1 MKGIS
6 IVIPVCDE
14 EEIME
19 RNTKRLM
26 SCMRSLRS
34 PFEIIIASNG
44 STDSTEK
51 IGKEMQRRNKHVKFV
66 SLNKRAVGSAFREA
80 VRIARYEKIISQD
93 MDLSTDLSFIK
104 SSSRLL
110 EKYDIVVGSK
120 KTGRQKRPFLR
131 RLASDIYIFV
141 TKRFLGL
148 KFTDYS
154 LSSKAFRLEKI
165 RKFLN
170 RIDAGSFY
178 VVQILYWAKKSGF
191 LMKEIPVTCEDKRKS
206 RFNIIHESCYRF
218 MRLLTFL
225 ILESFHASKTPRAE
239 SR

>member
-14 EEIME
+14 EELME
-19 RNTKRLM
+19 RNTQRLIGYM
-26 SCMRSLRS
+26 LRLRS

-44 STDSTEK
+44 STDSTER
-51 IGKEMQRRNKHVKFV
+51 IGREMQRNNKHVKFI
-66 SLNKRAVGSAFREA
+66 SLDKRAVGSAFREA
-80 VRIARYEKIISQD
+80 IKIARYEKIISQD
-93 MDLSTDLSFIK
+93 MDLSTELSFIK
-104 SSSRLL
+104 FSSRLL

-131 RLASDIYIFV
+131 RLASDIYIFI

-148 KFTDYS
+148 QFTDYS

-178 VVQILYWAKKSGF
+178 VVQILYWAKKSRF

-206 RFNIIHESCYRF
+206 KFNIIHESYYRF
-218 MRLLTFL
+218 MRLLMFL
-225 ILESFHASKTPRAE
+225 VLESFHASKTPSAE
-239 SR
+239 SK